1 MKLLDLVLVSGF
13 KSPLPL
19 SGSLRDRLDLAAQSI
34 DPSDHAQN
42 DPLAVAVS
50 KVVGAQV
57 FVVDAVFEHV
67 VGRGEG
73 AGCLLRGS
81 AAVAPNLSVGE

>member
-1 MKLLDLVLVSGF
+1 
-13 KSPLPL
+13 
-19 SGSLRDRLDLAAQSI
+19 
-34 DPSDHAQN
+34 
-42 DPLAVAVS
+42 VS